1 MKTKNIITLSDSYK
15 MGHWQQYPPNTEVVY
30 SYFESRNGARFDE
43 TVFSGLQYF
52 IKEYLE
58 GVVVTQED
66 VDEAEKL
73 AAAHFMN
80 DQIFNKEMWQHIV
93 DNHGGKL
100 PIRIKAVAEG
110 TPVPTSNV
118 LMTVENTDPKCF
130 ALTNH
135 LETLLTQV
143 WHSSTVASLSR
154 KAKTIMA
161 SYLDKTSD
169 QKDSLMFQLHD
180 FGMRGVS
187 SMESAGIGG
196 MGHLINFFGTDT
208 VNAME
213 TARDYY
219 NGDISKIA
227 YSVPAT
233 EHSVMTAE
241 GPEGEERVVKRVLDA
256 YPIGIVSIVA
266 DSFNIENFV
275 NNFIG
280 DKFKDQI
287 LARSHDEIPCKV
299 VVRPDSL
306 RFKGDTPHEQMVW
319 IANALWAK
327 IGGTINSK
335 GYKVLDPHVGM
346 IWGDGI
352 DLHGIELILQA
363 IEEAGFSTEN
373 VVFGMGGSLL
383 QKINRDTQRFAFKS
397 SAQKRNGEWYDVYK
411 KPLDESKASK
421 KGRLALI
428 RDNTGRFNT
437 VLEHAAKMQRYDN
450 HLVTVFENGNVM
462 KEYSFEE
469 LRENV
474 KL

>member
-1 MKTKNIITLSDSYK
+1 MRTKNIVTLSDSYK
-15 MGHWQQYPPNTEVVY
+15 MSHYQQYPEGTEVVY
-30 SYFESRNGARFDE
+30 SYFESRNGAKFDK

-52 IKEYLE
+52 LKEYLE
-58 GVVVTQED
+58 GVVVTQEM
-66 VDEAEKL
+66 VDEAEAL

-80 DQIFNKEMWQHIV
+80 PTIFNKQMWQHIV
-93 DNHGGKL
+93 DNCGGKL
-100 PIRIKAVAEG
+100 PVRIKAVPEG

-154 KAKTIMA
+154 QAKTIMLD
-161 SYLDKTSD
+161 YLRKTSD
-169 QKDSLMFQLHD
+169 QNESVMFQLHD

-219 NGDISKIA
+219 NGDIANIA

-241 GPEGEERVVKRVLDA
+241 GPEGEMNVVQRVLDA
-256 YPIGIVSIVA
+256 YPVGIVSIVA
-266 DSFNIENFV
+266 DSYNIENFIDT
-275 NNFIG
+275 IG
-280 DKFKDQI
+280 TRFKEQI
-287 LARSHDEIPCKV
+287 MSRSHDEIPCKV

-306 RFKGDTPHEQMVW
+306 RYPGDTPHEQMVW
-319 IANALWAK
+319 IANQLYAK
-327 IGGTINSK
+327 FGGTINKK
-335 GYKVLDPHVGM
+335 GYKVLDPHIGM

-352 DLHGIELILQA
+352 DLDGIKLILEKL
-363 IEEAGFSTEN
+363 EEAGFSTEN
-373 VVFGMGGSLL
+373 AVFGMGGGLL

-397 SAQKRNGEWYDVYK
+397 SAQKRNGQWFDVFK

-421 KGRLALI
+421 KGRLALVK
-428 RDNTGRFNT
+428 DPSGNFET
-437 VLEHAAKMQRYDN
+437 VLEKGVGMTRDTD
-450 HLVTVFENGNVM
+450 LLETVFENGEVV
-462 KEYSFEE
+462 KEYTFDE
-469 LRENV
+469 LRENAKV
-474 KL
+474 

>member
-1 MKTKNIITLSDSYK
+1 MRKNIVTLTDSYK
-15 MGHWQQYPPNTEVVY
+15 MTHYQQYPKDTEVVY
-30 SYFESRNGARFDE
+30 SYFESRTGAKFDK
-43 TVFSGLQYF
+43 TVFVGLQYF
-52 IKEYLE
+52 LKEYLE
-58 GVVVTQED
+58 GVVVTQEKI
-66 VDEAEKL
+66 DEAEAL
-73 AAAHFMN
+73 ASAHFMN
-80 DQIFNKEMWQHIV
+80 PDIFNKEMWQHIV
-93 DNHGGKL
+93 DEYGGKL
-100 PIRIKAVAEG
+100 PVRIKAVPEG

-154 KAKTIMA
+154 KAKSIMFD
-161 SYLDKTSD
+161 YLTKTSD
-169 QKDSLMFQLHD
+169 QKDSIMFQLHD

-196 MGHLINFFGTDT
+196 MGHLVNFFGTDT

-219 NGDISKIA
+219 NGDIANIA

-241 GPEGEERVVKRVLDA
+241 GPEGEADVTQRVLDA
-256 YPIGIVSIVA
+256 YPVGIVSIVS
-266 DSFNIENFV
+266 DSYNIENFI
-275 NNFIG
+275 NNYIG
-280 DKFKDQI
+280 GRFKDQI
-287 LARSHDEIPCKV
+287 MARNHDEIPCKV

-327 IGGTINSK
+327 FGGTVNSK
-335 GYKVLDPHVGM
+335 GFKVLDPHIGL

-352 DLHGIELILQA
+352 DLQGIEMILES
-363 IEEAGFSTEN
+363 ITEAGFSTEN
-373 VVFGMGGSLL
+373 VVFGMGGGLL
-383 QKINRDTQRFAFKS
+383 QKINRDTQRFAFKC
-397 SAQKRNGEWYDVYK
+397 SAQKRSGEWIDVYK

-421 KGRLALI
+421 KGRLALVKNGDY
-428 RDNTGRFNT
+428 RT
-437 VLEHAAKMQRYDN
+437 VIEKEVRMTRQEDLLK
-450 HLVTVFENGNVM
+450 TVFENGEVV
-462 KEYSFEE
+462 KEYSFDE
-469 LRENV
+469 LRENA